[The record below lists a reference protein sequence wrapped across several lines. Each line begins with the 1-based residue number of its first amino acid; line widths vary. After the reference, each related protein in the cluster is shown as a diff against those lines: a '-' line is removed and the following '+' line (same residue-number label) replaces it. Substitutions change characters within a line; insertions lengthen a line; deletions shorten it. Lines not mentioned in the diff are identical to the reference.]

1 MLFFGALSP
10 SVGYIA
16 TRSGLL
22 VDGVTALQPV
32 IVAATVN

>member
-1 MLFFGALSP
+1 MLFFGALSL

-16 TRSGLL
+16 TRSGQ